1 MRLMGVKLEDDKD
14 TRLHWAQDRVMD
26 DYDELLKLK
35 DKVIQSQ
42 KEKIKLLE
50 EGQ

>member
-1 MRLMGVKLEDDKD
+1 MRLIGVKLEDDKA
-14 TRLHWAQDRVMD
+14 TRLQWAMDRVMD
-26 DYDELLKLK
+26 DYDELIKLK
-35 DKVIQSQ
+35 DQVIESQ